1 VLAVRVRSRRGAASL
16 DVEFEAPAAATTV
29 LVGESGVGKTSVLR
43 LIAGLDAP
51 DSGAIGL
58 NATVWLDTAAG
69 VSRPPWRREI
79 GYLPQDYALFPHLSV
94 AENVAFGLRE
104 QGVPRREARR
114 RALEALRRTGVADL
128 ADRAP
133 STLSGGQQQR
143 AALARALALD
153 PGVLLLDEP
162 LAALDAASRRAVR
175 TELRALLRTLACVTI
190 YVTHNP
196 VEALLFGDRIVVLE
210 DGRVSQSGTRDDLL
224 RHPRSRYV
232 AELLGTN
239 LFAGTVV
246 DGSGGTARVR
256 TAEGE
261 ITVAG
266 AEAGDTFFMVDPS
279 QVTLHHDPPEGSA
292 QNSFR
297 GPILELVPEP
307 PAGARVRVALGTR
320 PPILADVTRESVASL
335 GLREGLP
342 VYATFKATGVRA
354 YR

>member
-1 VLAVRVRSRRGAASL
+1 MLAVRVRSRRGETSL
-16 DVEFEAPAAATTV
+16 DVEFEAAAAATTV

-43 LIAGLDAP
+43 LVAGLDVP
-51 DSGAIGL
+51 DSGAIALDG
-58 NATVWLDTAAG
+58 TVWFDRAAR
-69 VSRPPWRREI
+69 VSRPAWKREV
-79 GYLPQDYALFPHLSV
+79 GYLPQDYALFPHLTV
-94 AENVAFGLRE
+94 EENVAFGLRA
-104 QGVPRREARR
+104 QGRSRQAARD
-114 RALEALRRTGVADL
+114 RAVDALRRTGVADL

-133 STLSGGQQQR
+133 ATLSGGQQQR

-153 PGVLLLDEP
+153 PPVLLLDEP

-175 TELRALLRTLACVTI
+175 TELRALLRTLACVTL
-190 YVTHNP
+190 YVTHSP

-210 DGRVSQSGTRDDLL
+210 DGRVSQAGSRDDLL

-246 DGSGGTARVR
+246 EGPGGTTRVR
-256 TAEGE
+256 TPDGE
-261 ITVAG
+261 IVVAG
-266 AEAGDTFFMVDPS
+266 AEPGDTFFTVDPS

-307 PAGARVRVALGTR
+307 PGGARIRVALGSR
-320 PPILADVTRESVASL
+320 PPILADVTREAVASL
-335 GLREGLP
+335 GLHEGSA

>member
-1 VLAVRVRSRRGAASL
+1 MLAVRVRSRRGETSL

-51 DSGAIGL
+51 DSGTIAL
-58 NATVWLDTAAG
+58 DATVWLDTAAG
-69 VSRPPWRREI
+69 ISRPVWKREI

-94 AENVAFGLRE
+94 GDNVAFGLRE
-104 QGVPRREARR
+104 QGVSRREARL
-114 RALEALRRTGVADL
+114 RALEALRRTGVDDL
-128 ADRAP
+128 AGRAP
-133 STLSGGQQQR
+133 PTLSGGQQQR

-210 DGRVSQSGTRDDLL
+210 NGRVSQSGSRDDLL

-266 AEAGDTFFMVDPS
+266 AEASDTFFMVDPS
-279 QVTLHHDPPEGSA
+279 QITLHHHPPEGSA
-292 QNSFR
+292 QNSFQ

-320 PPILADVTRESVASL
+320 PPILADVTREAVASL